1 MDSDIR
7 SKQIKETSQL
17 VNNKRSQENPYTI
30 EINGT
35 TVNIRFT
42 GNDSINYRLAGAFS
56 TMIG

>member
-1 MDSDIR
+1 MDSSIQTKPINKP
-7 SKQIKETSQL
+7 SQTLNIK
-17 VNNKRSQENPYTI
+17 RYPENPYTI

-42 GNDSINYRLAGAFS
+42 GNESINYRLAGAFS